1 MYCWT
6 KRRLTASA
14 RREID
19 ASRCPSEKGGRE
31 PPVLKRE
38 TADQR
43 FRTGRLAV
51 VPCQRQQAAL
61 QRIMIRS
68 IHDKTRYSPVH

>member
-51 VPCQRQQAAL
+51 VSC
-61 QRIMIRS
+61 
-68 IHDKTRYSPVH
+68 